1 MFWRCSPLY
10 FFSERKVNWATF
22 SWGTSFA
29 TKIIF
34 VFDHINYYHFLP
46 VQYVSWEY
54 LQMSKPDVIF
64 KPDVWL
70 DFMQNAFVGS
80 VGGEQFSIILWDL
93 ITETT
98 INREV
103 KVTGGP
109 LHGSRNNS
117 RIILPFFRSSRLTF
131 QIRSPNWRKHCRW
144 TVGEGPLKELIKDQI
159 KAASE
164 TKISLFN
171 TIPLEDIITGL
182 KKEKKQEKKID
193 MLKDCQG
200 FGLLVSKVKAL
211 EEAFRDLLTTIP
223 LAMASKFPKGHYI
236 TTW

>member
-34 VFDHINYYHFLP
+34 AFDHINYYHFLP

-54 LQMSKPDVIF
+54 LQMSKPVIF

-70 DFMQNAFVGS
+70 DLMQNAFVGS

-93 ITETT
+93 ITKTT

-117 RIILPFFRSSRLTF
+117 RIILSFFRSSRLTF

-144 TVGEGPLKELIKDQI
+144 TAQ
-159 KAASE
+159 
-164 TKISLFN
+164 ISL
-171 TIPLEDIITGL
+171 LG
-182 KKEKKQEKKID
+182 
-193 MLKDCQG
+193 
-200 FGLLVSKVKAL
+200 KAL
-211 EEAFRDLLTTIP
+211 WKSL
-223 LAMASKFPKGHYI
+223 SKIKSKQQVRPR
-236 TTW
+236 

>member
-34 VFDHINYYHFLP
+34 AFDHINYYHFLP

-70 DFMQNAFVGS
+70 DFMQNAFIGS

-93 ITETT
+93 ITKTT

-117 RIILPFFRSSRLTF
+117 RIILPFLEAPDWHFKSGV
-131 QIRSPNWRKHCRW
+131 QIEESI
-144 TVGEGPLKELIKDQI
+144 VD
-159 KAASE
+159 
-164 TKISLFN
+164 
-171 TIPLEDIITGL
+171 
-182 KKEKKQEKKID
+182 
-193 MLKDCQG
+193 
-200 FGLLVSKVKAL
+200 GLLGKAL
-211 EEAFRDLLTTIP
+211 WKSL
-223 LAMASKFPKGHYI
+223 SKIKSKQQVRPR
-236 TTW
+236 